1 MDSAVQRTGN
11 ARPIAHGTTRRVAAR
26 ATSPAASPSPPL
38 LGGSPLIDT
47 SEARGAF
54 EVGEL
59 APVASNDAADGRA
72 RNLLRWIDVASQE
85 LTVTWLYR
93 AR

>member
-1 MDSAVQRTGN
+1 
-11 ARPIAHGTTRRVAAR
+11 
-26 ATSPAASPSPPL
+26 
-38 LGGSPLIDT
+38 
-47 SEARGAF
+47 
-54 EVGEL
+54 
-59 APVASNDAADGRA
+59 VASNDAADGRA